1 MEGGNMK
8 QTGLIL
14 VSHGEFAK
22 AALASAEMIAGKQ
35 ENVIALGLKEDTSLE
50 TMEKEVCNAYETL
63 HDQCGDV
70 IILCDIYGGTPFNAI
85 SRNMLRG
92 MDVLAFTGLNLP
104 LLIDLLLCRDIAH
117 EDITDRVMTTH
128 QMACQKITVSFD
140 NNEEEELDL

>member
-1 MEGGNMK
+1 MK

-35 ENVIALGLKEDTSLE
+35 ENVIALCLKEDTSLE
-50 TMEKEVCNAYETL
+50 TMEREICNAYETL
-63 HDQCGDV
+63 HDQCSD
-70 IILCDIYGGTPFNAI
+70 IIIFCDIYGGTPFNAI

-92 MDVLAFTGLNLP
+92 MNVLAFTGLNLP

-117 EDITDRVMTTH
+117 EDITNRVMMTH

-140 NNEEEELDL
+140 NNEEDELDL

>member
-1 MEGGNMK
+1 MK

-63 HDQCGDV
+63 HDRCSDI

-117 EDITDRVMTTH
+117 EDITDRVMMTQ
-128 QMACQKITVSFD
+128 QMTCQRITVSFD
-140 NNEEEELDL
+140 NNEENELDL